1 MDFKSIIGKFKA
13 NKPATGGKKGLKIN
27 QGMVLWLVAGV
38 VLLADLWA
46 LQSSILALYR
56 VKFEDVGAREVEST
70 RVNFQNFKKATE
82 RVRAAGSYVPEVP
95 PNVNPFKEVPKQSK

>member
-1 MDFKSIIGKFKA
+1 MDLKSIILKF
-13 NKPATGGKKGLKIN
+13 NPRPVTGGKKGFKPN
-27 QGMVLWLVAGV
+27 QNMVLWLVAGI

-46 LQSSILALYR
+46 LQSSVLALYR

-82 RVRAAGSYVPEVP
+82 RVQAADSYVSEVTP
-95 PNVNPFKEVPKQSK
+95 STNPFKEVPKQNK

>member
-1 MDFKSIIGKFKA
+1 MDFKSIISKFKPKSA
-13 NKPATGGKKGLKIN
+13 PGGKKSLKLN
-27 QGMVLWLVAGV
+27 QGLVLWLVAGV

-46 LQSSILALYR
+46 LQSSVLALYR

-82 RVRAAGSYVPEVP
+82 RVRTADTYIPEASP
-95 PNVNPFKEVPKQSK
+95 SVNPFKEVPKQSK